1 MHVLA
6 NVGVCVSEREG
17 EGGGGRAKP
26 QDNVQEPQLLK
37 DKRSPEAD
45 WNLPSIGSLAKSHLT
60 RFQGFIELFAHWAK
74 PTHRVMRLWPS
85 VHAVVLNNSDNRFI
99 TGKRWI
105 ILLCTASRW
114 QFYDLLCPLRF

>member
-37 DKRSPEAD
+37 GKITRSGLEPAVHWLISKITPDEV
-45 WNLPSIGSLAKSHLT
+45 S
-60 RFQGFIELFAHWAK
+60 RF
-74 PTHRVMRLWPS
+74 
-85 VHAVVLNNSDNRFI
+85 
-99 TGKRWI
+99 
-105 ILLCTASRW
+105 
-114 QFYDLLCPLRF
+114 Y